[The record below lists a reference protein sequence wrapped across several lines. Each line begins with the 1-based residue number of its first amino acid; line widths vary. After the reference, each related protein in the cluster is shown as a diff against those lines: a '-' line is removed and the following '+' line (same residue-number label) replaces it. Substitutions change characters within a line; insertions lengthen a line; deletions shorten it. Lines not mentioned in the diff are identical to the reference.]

1 VAGAGPETQEV
12 LAALDELSQ
21 DGGWLTNFPGPVR
34 VPGAGRRIGGLNTY
48 DMPQDDPRRGERR
61 VTTMEVRRRH
71 VEAEGPPDAAGRAS
85 EDTEESRR
93 QADEDAARADD
104 DGYPLGRRGAD
115 VGGERRLAGVAQ
127 AHRIIASSAGA
138 DRSGSIETALSP
150 EPSGL
155 EAREAALE
163 GIGCIMRL
171 AILGSKATSGP
182 DSAGWFRR
190 ITLPSGAAAWG
201 RGPSEEEARRRS
213 VERAEARLAI
223 SPGD

>member
-1 VAGAGPETQEV
+1 
-12 LAALDELSQ
+12 
-21 DGGWLTNFPGPVR
+21 
-34 VPGAGRRIGGLNTY
+34 
-48 DMPQDDPRRGERR
+48 
-61 VTTMEVRRRH
+61 MEVKRRH
-71 VEAEGPPDAAGRAS
+71 VEAERLPDAAGQAS
-85 EDTEESRR
+85 DDTEESRR
-93 QADEDAARADD
+93 QADEDAARADN

-115 VGGERRLAGVAQ
+115 VGGERRLAVP
-127 AHRIIASSAGA
+127 
-138 DRSGSIETALSP
+138 P